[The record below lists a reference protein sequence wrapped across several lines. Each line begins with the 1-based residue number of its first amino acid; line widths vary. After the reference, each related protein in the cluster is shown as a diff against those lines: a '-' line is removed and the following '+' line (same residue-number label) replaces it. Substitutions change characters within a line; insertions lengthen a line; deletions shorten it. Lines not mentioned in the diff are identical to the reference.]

1 VDELV
6 RSDQTLS
13 LEVPSL
19 RAVRR
24 FGLFMSLL
32 AVSTS
37 SNAQRAATEE
47 QYWQQSFPKL
57 VDPSPD
63 FRPKVRSRPMDGN
76 LEALAAAGFGAVE
89 VGIDFRGEPGV
100 VQKALHDQLLL
111 AQRLG
116 IRLDLAPGGSQP
128 YESPGISEADS
139 MQQLV
144 SEYVS
149 VQGGTD
155 YTGAVRQPA
164 SLLGHATLVAVTA
177 ARARDESTTPVLLEA
192 ESAVD
197 LTQRLDPAG
206 ILHWKVPT
214 GRWLLFSFWQRATGQ
229 VFERVPFEDPSV
241 WSSRVPHAGPGQYYT
256 ADIFSSAGI
265 SSALSY
271 LDTHILA
278 GDAPLLRGG
287 DLAHDSL
294 EVQAQMFWTG
304 DLPQQFQR
312 RRGYSIIAYL
322 PALYTPRESSFN
334 PMDPSWGGPLPPRPF
349 DFGGDIGARVR
360 YDYQRTLTDLYCE
373 RYLRALSDWA
383 HSHALQSRVQVAY
396 NYFALDMLR
405 SARYV
410 DIPENES
417 FDPGWAKPF
426 DPTVP
431 PYGSERW
438 RHVIDTYRLTG
449 SGAHLGGAKRAT
461 IEFGDD
467 FAIYRKQPIDYAQQ
481 LNESLAGGITMGL
494 LTAFSSADTSWPV
507 PQGGA
512 AFGLGD
518 AWSAGWPQWRDW
530 RALARYF
537 SRSTQVLESGKARI
551 DVTIYH
557 DRGLSTVHDTAPLF
571 ASDALE
577 AAGYTYDFIDP
588 LALTAADAGA
598 TPGMLYGHGVGYRA
612 LILDRQASMPAAAA
626 RAILSMGQHGLRVI
640 VIGNPPRTS
649 TGLRSQGEQD
659 RTVERA
665 ITTLMQLRNVM
676 HVDSEDDV
684 PNALRQLGCAPDAS
698 FGDRSTLLSLHRQTA
713 EHDLWWIFNPTN
725 RAVASSASFA
735 ALGAPYVLDLWSGA
749 GERVAQWHVDGQRTV
764 LPLVLMPHAST
775 ALMFHHG
782 ERASAHVVSSTAEQV
797 IQRSDH
803 MLVLDSRGGTQ
814 RVIFSDAQVRNVDLD
829 QLPRPLELARWHLT
843 VDELLPD
850 GHRQHDLGVIPLA
863 DWRSMPELKDAA
875 GQGLYSAAINLPSQW
890 FGADRDSI
898 VTVGE
903 VAGAMQLSA
912 NGHIVTEQ
920 TTGYG
925 SWPIGQWLR
934 PGDNVITIRLDTTL
948 LNRMAALRA
957 AGEPRYQTGPTPLQP
972 ATSGLIGPITLT
984 SVARLPLAAEH
995 Q

>member
-6 RSDQTLS
+6 RLDQTLS
-13 LEVPSL
+13 REVVTSL

-24 FGLFMSLL
+24 FGVLMSLL
-32 AVSTS
+32 SVSS
-37 SNAQRAATEE
+37 SSGAERAATDA
-47 QYWQQSFPKL
+47 QYWQQSFPEL
-57 VDPSPD
+57 IDPSPD
-63 FRPKVRSRPMDGN
+63 FRPKVRSRPVEGN

-89 VGIDFRGEPGV
+89 VGIDFRAAPEAA
-100 VQKALHDQLLL
+100 QKALRDQLLQ

-116 IRLDLAPGGSQP
+116 IHLDLAPGGSQP

-144 SEYVS
+144 SEHVG

-155 YTGAVRQPA
+155 YSGALRQPEG
-164 SLLGHATLVAVTA
+164 LVGHATLVAVTA
-177 ARARDESTTPVLLEA
+177 ARVIDESKTPVVLEA
-192 ESAVD
+192 TSAVD
-197 LTQRLDPAG
+197 LTRSLDRTG
-206 ILHWKVPT
+206 TLHWKVPA

-229 VFERVPFEDPSV
+229 VFERIPFEDPSV
-241 WSSRVPHAGPGQYYT
+241 WSGRVPHVGPGQYYT

-265 SSALSY
+265 SSALAY
-271 LDTHILA
+271 LDAHILPR
-278 GDAPLLRGG
+278 DVPLAGG

-294 EVQAQMFWTG
+294 EVQAQLFWTG

-349 DFGGDIGARVR
+349 DFGGDIGERVR
-360 YDYQRTLTDLYCE
+360 YDYQRTLNDLYCE
-373 RYLRALSDWA
+373 RYLGALSDWA
-383 HSHALQSRVQVAY
+383 HSHRLHSRAQVAY
-396 NYFALDMLR
+396 NYLALDMLR

-438 RHVIDTYRLTG
+438 RHVMDSYRLTG
-449 SGAHLGGAKRAT
+449 SGAHLGGVTRAT

-467 FAIYRKQPIDYAQQ
+467 FAIYRKQPIDYVQQ

-494 LTAFSSADTSWPV
+494 LTAFSSADKSWPV

-518 AWSAGWPQWRDW
+518 AWTAGWPQWRDW
-530 RALARYF
+530 RALSRYF
-537 SRSTQVLESGKARI
+537 SRSTQVLESGQARI

-557 DRGLSTVHDTAPLF
+557 DRGLATVHDTAPLF

-577 AAGYTYDFIDP
+577 SAGYTYDFIDP
-588 LALTAADAGA
+588 LALTAAGAAA
-598 TPGMLYGHGVGYRA
+598 TPGMLYGHGVGYRV

-626 RAILSMGQHGLRVI
+626 RAVLSLAQHGLRVI
-640 VIGNPPRTS
+640 VIGSPPRTS
-649 TGLRSQGEQD
+649 TGLDRGDQD

-665 ITTLMQLRNVM
+665 IITLMQLRNVM
-676 HVDSEDDV
+676 HVDNEDNV
-684 PNALRQLGCAPDAS
+684 PNALQQLGCAPDAS
-698 FGDRSTLLSLHRQTA
+698 FGDRTPLLSVHRQTA

-725 RAVASSASFA
+725 KPVASSASFA
-735 ALGAPYVLDLWSGA
+735 TLGAPYALDLWSGA

-764 LPLVLMPHAST
+764 VPLVVMPHAST
-775 ALMFHHG
+775 ALLFHHG
-782 ERASAHVVSSTAEQV
+782 ERAPRHIVSSTAEQV
-797 IQRSDH
+797 IQRSDD

-814 RVIFSDAQVRNVDLD
+814 RVLFSDAETRSVDLD
-829 QLPRPLELARWHLT
+829 QLPHPLELSRWHLT
-843 VDELLPD
+843 VDELLPA
-850 GHRQHDLGVIPLA
+850 GRRQHDLGVVPLA
-863 DWRSMPELKDAA
+863 DWRSMPELKDAV

-890 FGADRDSI
+890 FGADRDAI

-903 VAGAMQLSA
+903 VAGGMQLSA

-925 SWPIGQWLR
+925 RWPIGQWLR
-934 PGDNVITIRLDTTL
+934 PGDNAITIQLDTTL
-948 LNRMAALRA
+948 LNRMAALRT
-957 AGEPRYQTGPTPLQP
+957 AGEPGYQTGPTPLP
-972 ATSGLIGPITLT
+972 TATSGLIGPVTLT

-995 Q
+995 H